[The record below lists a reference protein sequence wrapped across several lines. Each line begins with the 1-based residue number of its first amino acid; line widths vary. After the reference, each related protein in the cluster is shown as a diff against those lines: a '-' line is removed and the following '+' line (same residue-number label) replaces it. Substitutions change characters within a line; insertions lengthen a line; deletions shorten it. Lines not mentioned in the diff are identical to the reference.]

1 MSIFDEFEE
10 ESKKHGKNE
19 LKTEYAEKVDKSA
32 KPKRINPNNY
42 DPYTGTEKIMPK
54 WFRIAVAVFMVLV
67 IFAVGIIIGVF
78 AINRPGDDL
87 AVTNEIIKLLD
98 KYYYGDIDWNN
109 VDASTAQALLRSISN
124 FNGISVTSGGGT
136 TVFGFNHTG
145 NEYGEH
151 YILGVMPHSS
161 ASAAVG
167 TRVNVSISF
176 DTVKVTDI
184 LEENADLTKY
194 FHIQRGD
201 KVYAINTALGT
212 NDAFKLID
220 GMNNDSFS
228 SYTSMYNALQFI
240 MERDTGAETVYYKIL
255 LTRGGAGATLSEY
268 KNMADIST
276 NENSNIG
283 YISLSEFSEESLNAI
298 YSSAK
303 AFRNDSRANKLI
315 LDLRY
320 NGGGRVDVL
329 SHIAPLFI
337 PHTNNNLPVMKLVN
351 KNKVERV
358 LNINTDSVN
367 GISSAYLGDGK
378 ENFELVVLV
387 NGSSASASE
396 ALVGVINYYNSDAT
410 IVGTDTYG
418 KGVAQSIFEL
428 KVGGTQYEIAI
439 VTDYYYLPTLYNGSM
454 QWVNYHGKT
463 VPIDYNFYDDAIY
476 NGLSNEDRYNIARPY
491 YDTTKEIVT
500 AKAIEILLS

>member
-10 ESKKHGKNE
+10 ESRKNLENEPKVEHADKVGKG
-19 LKTEYAEKVDKSA
+19 KSN
-32 KPKRINPNNY
+32 RINPNNY

-54 WFRIAVAVFMVLV
+54 WFRIAVAVFMILV

-78 AINRPGDDL
+78 AIDRPGDDL
-87 AVTNEIIKLLD
+87 AVTNEIIKLLNN
-98 KYYYGDIDWNN
+98 YYYGDIDWNN
-109 VDASTAQALLRSISN
+109 VDVSTANALLRSISN
-124 FNGISVTSGGGT
+124 FNGISVTSSGGT

-167 TRVNVSISF
+167 TRVNVSTNF
-176 DTVKVTDI
+176 DTVKVTDVV
-184 LEENADLTKY
+184 EESADLTKF

-201 KVYAINTALGT
+201 KVYAINTALGS
-212 NDAFKLID
+212 NNSFKLIN
-220 GMNNDSFS
+220 GMGNDSFS
-228 SYTSMYNALQFI
+228 SYTSSYNALQFV
-240 MERDTGAETVYYKIL
+240 MSRDMGTETVYYKIL

-268 KNMADIST
+268 KNMADNST
-276 NENSNIG
+276 EENSNIG

-298 YSSAK
+298 YESA
-303 AFRNDSRANKLI
+303 ASFRKDTRANKLI
-315 LDLRY
+315 LDLRF

-337 PHTNNNLPVMKLVN
+337 PHSSDNLPVMKLVN
-351 KNKVERV
+351 KNNVQRV
-358 LNINTDSVN
+358 LNIDTKSVN
-367 GISSAYLGDGK
+367 GISSAYLGDSK
-378 ENFELVVLV
+378 DDFELVVLV

-396 ALVGVINYYNSDAT
+396 ALVGVINYYNPNAT

-418 KGVAQSIFEL
+418 KGVAQSVFEL
-428 KVGGTQYEIAI
+428 KVDGTQYEIAI

-454 QWVNYHGKT
+454 QWANYHGKT
-463 VPIDYNFYDDAIY
+463 VPIDYNFYNDAIY
-476 NGLSNEDRYNIARPY
+476 NDLSDEDRYNLARPY

>member
-10 ESKKHGKNE
+10 ESRKNLENEPKVEHADKVGKG
-19 LKTEYAEKVDKSA
+19 KSN
-32 KPKRINPNNY
+32 RINPNNY

-54 WFRIAVAVFMVLV
+54 WFRIAVAVFMILV

-78 AINRPGDDL
+78 AIDRPGDDL
-87 AVTNEIIKLLD
+87 AVTNEIIKLLNN
-98 KYYYGDIDWNN
+98 YYYGDIDWNN
-109 VDASTAQALLRSISN
+109 VDVSTANALLRSISN
-124 FNGISVTSGGGT
+124 FNGISVTSSGGT

-167 TRVNVSISF
+167 TRVNVSTNF
-176 DTVKVTDI
+176 DTVKVTDVV
-184 LEENADLTKY
+184 EESADLTKF

-201 KVYAINTALGT
+201 KVYAINTALGS
-212 NDAFKLID
+212 NNSFKLIN
-220 GMNNDSFS
+220 GMGNDSFS
-228 SYTSMYNALQFI
+228 SYTSSYNALQFV
-240 MERDTGAETVYYKIL
+240 MSRDMGTETVYYKIL

-268 KNMADIST
+268 KNMADNST
-276 NENSNIG
+276 EENSNIG

-298 YSSAK
+298 YESA
-303 AFRNDSRANKLI
+303 ASFRKDTRANKLI
-315 LDLRY
+315 LDLRF

-337 PHTNNNLPVMKLVN
+337 PHSSDNLPVMKLVN
-351 KNKVERV
+351 KNNVQRV
-358 LNINTDSVN
+358 LNIDTKSVN
-367 GISSAYLGDGK
+367 GISSAYLGDSK
-378 ENFELVVLV
+378 DDFELVVLV

-396 ALVGVINYYNSDAT
+396 ALVGVINYYNPNAT

-418 KGVAQSIFEL
+418 KGVAQSVFEL
-428 KVGGTQYEIAI
+428 KVDGTQYEIAI

-454 QWVNYHGKT
+454 QWANYHGKT
-463 VPIDYNFYDDAIY
+463 VPIDYNFYNDAIY
-476 NGLSNEDRYNIARPY
+476 NDLSDEDRYNLARPY
-491 YDTTKEIVT
+491 YDMTKEIVT

>member
-10 ESKKHGKNE
+10 ESKKSIENE
-19 LKTEYAEKVDKSA
+19 PKVEVAEKVDKHTP
-32 KPKRINPNNY
+32 PKRINPNNY

-54 WFRIAVAVFMVLV
+54 WFRIAVAVFMILV

-98 KYYYGDIDWNN
+98 TYYFGEIDWDN
-109 VDASTAQALLRSISN
+109 VDVSTANALLQSISK
-124 FNGISVTSGGGT
+124 FNGISVSASSGT

-151 YILGVMPHSS
+151 FILGVMPHSS
-161 ASAAVG
+161 ASTAVG
-167 TRVNVSISF
+167 TRVSVSTKL
-176 DTVKVTDI
+176 DMVTIADI
-184 LEENADLTKY
+184 EAETKY
-194 FHIQRGD
+194 FNIQRGD
-201 KVYAINTALGT
+201 KVYAINTALGS
-212 NDAFKLID
+212 NDSFKLIN
-220 GMNNDSFS
+220 GMSNDSFT
-228 SYTSMYNALQFI
+228 SYTSSYNTLQFV
-240 MERDTGAETVYYKIL
+240 MERMTGTGKIYYKIL

-268 KNMADIST
+268 KNMADISSE
-276 NENSNIG
+276 ENSNVG

-298 YSSAK
+298 YTSAN
-303 AFRNDSRANKLI
+303 AFRNDTRANKLI

-329 SHIAPLFI
+329 CHIAPLFI
-337 PHTNNNLPVMKLVN
+337 PHASEKLPAMKLVN
-351 KNKVERV
+351 KNKIERV
-358 LNINTDSVN
+358 LNVNTDNVN

-387 NGSSASASE
+387 NGNSASASE
-396 ALVGVINYYNSDAT
+396 ALVGVIDYYNSDAT
-410 IVGTDTYG
+410 IVGMDTYG

-428 KVGGTQYEIAI
+428 TAGGTKYEIAI

-463 VPIDYNFYDDAIY
+463 VPIDYNFYDDENYY
-476 NGLSNEDRYNIARPY
+476 NLSIEDRYNLTRPY
-491 YDTTKEIVT
+491 YDITKEVLT
-500 AKAIEILLS
+500 SKAIELLLD

>member
-1 MSIFDEFEE
+1 MGIFDEFEE
-10 ESKKHGKNE
+10 ESKKSNE
-19 LKTEYAEKVDKSA
+19 SEPKTEKSDKVDMNA
-32 KPKRINPNNY
+32 KQKRINPNNY

-54 WFRIAVAVFMVLV
+54 WFKIAVAVFMILV

-78 AINRPGDDL
+78 AISGPSDDL

-98 KYYYGDIDWNN
+98 NYYYGDIDWNS
-109 VDASTAQALLRSISN
+109 VDVSTAQALLKAISN
-124 FNGISVTSGGGT
+124 FNGISVTAGSGS

-151 YILGVMPHSS
+151 FILGVMPHSS
-161 ASAAVG
+161 ASVAVG
-167 TRVNVSISF
+167 KRVNVSTYL
-176 DTVKVTDI
+176 DVVTVTDI
-184 LEENADLTKY
+184 DADVDTHY
-194 FHIQRGD
+194 YNIRRGD
-201 KVYAINTALGT
+201 KVFAINTPFGSK
-212 NDAFKLID
+212 NSFKLID
-220 GMNNDSFS
+220 GMSNDSFS
-228 SYTSMYNALQFI
+228 AYTGAYNALQFV
-240 MERDTGAETVYYKIL
+240 MARETGAETIYYKVT

-268 KNMADIST
+268 KNLADIST
-276 NENSNIG
+276 DENSNIG
-283 YISLSEFSEESLNAI
+283 YISLSEFSEESLGAM
-298 YSSAK
+298 YQSAA

-337 PHTNNNLPVMKLVN
+337 PHSNNNLPVMKLVN
-351 KNKVERV
+351 KNKYEKV
-358 LNINTDSVN
+358 LNINTTAVN
-367 GISSAYLGDGK
+367 GISSAYLGNDK

-396 ALVGVINYYNSDAT
+396 ALVGVINYYNNDAI

-418 KGVAQSIFEL
+418 KGVAQSIFETNID
-428 KVGGTQYEIAI
+428 GIDYEIAI

-463 VPIDYNFYDDAIY
+463 VPIDYNFFDDAIY
-476 NGLSNEDRYNIARPY
+476 NELSNEDRFNIARPY
-491 YDTTKEIVT
+491 YDMTKEVVT
-500 AKAIEILLS
+500 AKAIELLKN

>member
-10 ESKKHGKNE
+10 ESRKNLENEPKVEHADKIGKG
-19 LKTEYAEKVDKSA
+19 KSN
-32 KPKRINPNNY
+32 RINPNNY

-54 WFRIAVAVFMVLV
+54 WFRIAVAVFMILV

-78 AINRPGDDL
+78 AIDRPGDDL
-87 AVTNEIIKLLD
+87 AVTNEIIKLLNN
-98 KYYYGDIDWNN
+98 YYYGDIDWNN
-109 VDASTAQALLRSISN
+109 VDVSTANALLRSISN
-124 FNGISVTSGGGT
+124 FNGISVTSGGGN

-151 YILGVMPHSS
+151 FILGVMPHSS

-167 TRVNVSISF
+167 TRVNVSTNF
-176 DTVKVTDI
+176 DTVKVTDVV
-184 LEENADLTKY
+184 EESADLTKF

-201 KVYAINTALGT
+201 KVYAINTALGS
-212 NDAFKLID
+212 NNSFKLIN
-220 GMNNDSFS
+220 GMGNDSFS
-228 SYTSMYNALQFI
+228 SYTSSYNALQFV
-240 MERDTGAETVYYKIL
+240 MSRDMGTETVYYKIL

-276 NENSNIG
+276 EENSNIG

-298 YSSAK
+298 YESA
-303 AFRNDSRANKLI
+303 ASFRKDTRANKLI
-315 LDLRY
+315 LDLRF

-337 PHTNNNLPVMKLVN
+337 PHSSDNLPVMKLVN
-351 KNKVERV
+351 KNNVQRV
-358 LNINTDSVN
+358 LNIDTKSVN
-367 GISSAYLGDGK
+367 GISSAYLGDSK
-378 ENFELVVLV
+378 DDFELVVLV

-396 ALVGVINYYNSDAT
+396 ALVGVINYYNPNAT

-418 KGVAQSIFEL
+418 KGVAQSVFEL
-428 KVGGTQYEIAI
+428 KVDGTQYEIAI

-454 QWVNYHGKT
+454 QWANYHGKT
-463 VPIDYNFYDDAIY
+463 VPIDYNFYNEAIY
-476 NGLSNEDRYNIARPY
+476 NDLSDEDRYNLARPY
-491 YDTTKEIVT
+491 YDMTKEIVT

>member
-1 MSIFDEFEE
+1 MGIFDEFEE
-10 ESKKHGKNE
+10 ESKKSNE
-19 LKTEYAEKVDKSA
+19 NEPKIEKVDKA
-32 KPKRINPNNY
+32 GMTTKQKRINPNNY

-54 WFRIAVAVFMVLV
+54 WFRIAVAVFMILV

-78 AINRPGDDL
+78 AIPQPGDDL

-98 KYYYGDIDWNN
+98 NYYYGDIDWNN
-109 VDASTAQALLRSISN
+109 VDISTAQTLLKAISQ
-124 FNGISVTSGGGT
+124 FNGISVTESSGS
-136 TVFGFNHTG
+136 TVFGFNHVG

-161 ASAAVG
+161 ASVAVG
-167 TRVNVSISF
+167 TRVSVANYYDAVL
-176 DTVKVTDI
+176 VTDI
-184 LEENADLTKY
+184 DEDYDTHYYN
-194 FHIQRGD
+194 IRRGD
-201 KVYAINTALGT
+201 KIYAINTPLGT
-212 NDAFKLID
+212 NNSFKLID
-220 GMNNDSFS
+220 GMSNDSFTA
-228 SYTSMYNALQFI
+228 YTSAYTALQFI
-240 MERDTGAETVYYKIL
+240 MERETEAETIYYRVTV
-255 LTRGGAGATLSEY
+255 TRGGAGATLSEY

-276 NENSNIG
+276 DENSNIG
-283 YISLSEFSEESLNAI
+283 YISLSEFSEESLIAI
-298 YSSAK
+298 YQSAA
-303 AFRNDSRANKLI
+303 AFRSDARANKLI

-329 SHIAPLFI
+329 CQIAPLFI
-337 PHTNNNLPVMKLVN
+337 PHSNNNMPVMKLTN
-351 KNKVERV
+351 KNKIERV
-358 LNINTDSVN
+358 LNIKTDSVN

-396 ALVGVINYYNSDAT
+396 ALVGVINYYNNDAT

-418 KGVAQSIFEL
+418 KGVAQSIFEV
-428 KVGGTQYEIAI
+428 KIDGINYEIAI

-476 NGLSNEDRYNIARPY
+476 NELTIDEIFHIARPY
-491 YDTTKEIVT
+491 YDMTKEVVT
-500 AKAIEILLS
+500 AKAIEILKN

>member
-10 ESKKHGKNE
+10 ESRKNLENEPKVEHADKIGKG
-19 LKTEYAEKVDKSA
+19 KSN
-32 KPKRINPNNY
+32 RINPNNY

-54 WFRIAVAVFMVLV
+54 WFRIAVAVFMILV

-78 AINRPGDDL
+78 AIDRPGDDL
-87 AVTNEIIKLLD
+87 AVTNEIIKLLNN
-98 KYYYGDIDWNN
+98 YYYGDIDWNN
-109 VDASTAQALLRSISN
+109 VDVSTANALLRSISN
-124 FNGISVTSGGGT
+124 FNGISVTSGGGN

-151 YILGVMPHSS
+151 FILGVMPHSS

-167 TRVNVSISF
+167 TRVNVSTNF
-176 DTVKVTDI
+176 DTVKVTDVV
-184 LEENADLTKY
+184 EESADLTKF

-201 KVYAINTALGT
+201 KVYAINTALGS
-212 NDAFKLID
+212 NNSFKLIN
-220 GMNNDSFS
+220 GMGNDSFS
-228 SYTSMYNALQFI
+228 SYTSSYNALQFV
-240 MERDTGAETVYYKIL
+240 MSRDIGTETVYYKIL

-276 NENSNIG
+276 EENSNIG

-298 YSSAK
+298 YESVAS
-303 AFRNDSRANKLI
+303 FRKDTRANKLI
-315 LDLRY
+315 LDLRF

-337 PHTNNNLPVMKLVN
+337 PHSSDNLPVMKLVN
-351 KNKVERV
+351 KNNVQRV
-358 LNINTDSVN
+358 LNIDTKSVN
-367 GISSAYLGDGK
+367 GISSAYLGDSK
-378 ENFELVVLV
+378 DDFELVVLV

-396 ALVGVINYYNSDAT
+396 ALVGVINYYNPNAT

-418 KGVAQSIFEL
+418 KGVAQSVFEL
-428 KVGGTQYEIAI
+428 KVDGTQYEIAI

-454 QWVNYHGKT
+454 QWANYHGKT
-463 VPIDYNFYDDAIY
+463 VPIDYNFYNDAIY
-476 NGLSNEDRYNIARPY
+476 NDLSDEDRYNLARPY
-491 YDTTKEIVT
+491 YDMTKEIVT

>member
-1 MSIFDEFEE
+1 MGIFDEFEE
-10 ESKKHGKNE
+10 ESKKSNE
-19 LKTEYAEKVDKSA
+19 NESNIEKVDKAGMST
-32 KPKRINPNNY
+32 KQKRINPNNY

-78 AINRPGDDL
+78 AIPQPGDDL
-87 AVTNEIIKLLD
+87 AVTNEIIKLLEN
-98 KYYYGDIDWNN
+98 YYYGDIDWNN
-109 VDASTAQALLRSISN
+109 VDISTAQTLLKAISQ
-124 FNGISVTSGGGT
+124 FNGISVTESTGS
-136 TVFGFNHTG
+136 TVFGFNHVG

-167 TRVNVSISF
+167 TRVNVVNYY
-176 DTVKVTDI
+176 DAVLVTDI
-184 LEENADLTKY
+184 DTDDDTHYYN
-194 FHIQRGD
+194 IRRGD
-201 KVYAINTALGT
+201 KIYAINTPFGAD
-212 NDAFKLID
+212 NAFKLID
-220 GMNNDSFS
+220 GMNNDSFTT
-228 SYTSMYNALQFI
+228 YTSAYNALQFV
-240 MERDTGAETVYYKIL
+240 MERETDSETIYYRVTM
-255 LTRGGAGATLSEY
+255 TRGGAGAALSEY

-276 NENSNIG
+276 AENSNIG

-298 YSSAK
+298 YQSVA
-303 AFRNDSRANKLI
+303 AFRNDARANKLI

-329 SHIAPLFI
+329 CQIAPLFI
-337 PHTNNNLPVMKLVN
+337 PHSSNNMPVMKLTN
-351 KNKVERV
+351 KNKIERV
-358 LNINTDSVN
+358 LNIKTDSVN

-378 ENFELVVLV
+378 EDFELVVLV

-396 ALVGVINYYNSDAT
+396 ALVGVINYYNNDAT
-410 IVGTDTYG
+410 IVGTDTFG
-418 KGVAQSIFEL
+418 KGVAQSIFEV
-428 KVGGTQYEIAI
+428 KINGIGYEIAI

-476 NGLSNEDRYNIARPY
+476 NELTIDEIFNIARPY
-491 YDTTKEIVT
+491 YDMTKEVVT
-500 AKAIEILLS
+500 AKAIELLKN